1 VAEIITYLTPSD
13 VRAMVTY
20 LRTVKQVATSDLP
33 ETKTTPA
40 SAAHVLTD
48 GNDFDTEG
56 KFIYA
61 GACAGCHGWTGV
73 NPLVPLA
80 SLTGSRA
87 VNDPTAINVAQVII
101 HGGHRNSVDPDVNMP
116 AFGETYTNDQVAGV
130 ANFVVARYGA
140 SASRLTPRR
149 VARLREED

>member
-1 VAEIITYLTPSD
+1 VS
-13 VRAMVTY
+13 RVT
-20 LRTVKQVATSDLP
+20 TVDLP
-33 ETKTTPA
+33 EPKSTPA
-40 SAAHVLTD
+40 LAAHVLTE

-87 VNDPTAINVAQVII
+87 VNDPTALNVAQVII
-101 HGGHRNSVDPDVNMP
+101 HGGHRNSDDPAVNMP
-116 AFGETYTNDQVAGV
+116 AFGETYTNDQVASV

-140 SASRLTPRR
+140 RGATLTAER